1 MRLLI
6 LLVLIPLLFILSSLS
21 ANAEE
26 SLRLSEVI
34 NRDWLFTLGDQPGAE
49 APEFNDSTWS
59 RIGLPHSFS
68 IPYFQSTHFYVGYGW
83 YRKKLVLTAEQL
95 RGKRVFLEFD
105 AVFQDTEV
113 YMNGKRVGHH
123 MGGYNGFSYD
133 ITDAVIAG
141 QNVIAVRV
149 NNLWNPRLAPRAG
162 EHVFS
167 GGIYRDVRLLLTD
180 PLHVTW
186 YGTFVTTPK
195 LSAESG
201 TVNVQT
207 EVRND
212 SSTPSNATLRTDIL
226 DDQGSLITTVT
237 STVSVGAG
245 QTVNVD
251 QTTPTVPHPRLWSPQ
266 HPTLYTAVSTLM
278 DGAKTRDLFKTTFGF
293 RWIAFTQ
300 DQGFFLNGQ
309 HYYFKGANVHQDR
322 AGWGDAG
329 TDAAMVRDVQAVK
342 DSGLDF
348 IRGSHYPH
356 SPAFTT
362 ACDRIGV
369 MCWSENCFWGTGG
382 QSSEGYWT
390 ASAYP
395 VRDEDDADF
404 EQSVADSLRDM
415 IRIHRN
421 HPSIIVWSMSNE
433 PFFSDGHQM
442 DKVRALLKKLVA
454 LSHQLDPTRPAAI
467 GGCQRQGL
475 DVLGDVAGLNGDG
488 ANFRNLKEPSVIS
501 EYGSTQENR
510 PGSFIPGYGDLTH
523 SLKPDEIAACAWRF
537 PWRSGESLWCA
548 FDHGS
553 IAGRKFG
560 SMGFIDYY
568 RLPKRM
574 WYWYRENYAHVPH
587 PTWPVSGTPAALQLT
602 ASSPSIQHADGTD
615 DVQIKVTVVDNNGTW
630 ISNAM
635 PVTFSVESGPGEL
648 PTGRRLTFDP
658 KSDITMADGLAAIDM
673 RAYYSG
679 NTVLKASAAGLPDA
693 KITIPSSGGP
703 SFVPGQTL
711 LCTER
716 PYLGASGADQRAL
729 QEFGLNNPTEASS
742 QATGHEAPNAND
754 GNDKT
759 WWQAADSNTG
769 AWWMVDLERNV
780 SIEKVSMKFPSR
792 GAWKVKI
799 EVSADKV
806 KWTPFAE
813 SDSSE
818 TAALV
823 FEGKAQ
829 STSGF
834 VRVTFEELPKGQS
847 AQLTELRVTG
857 QLTGQ

>member
-1 MRLLI
+1 MKIVPGGHVGLQVESGHLDHGLENLAGDAKVYLMSSPQQVVGLLGGGRLALQGQVAAVGGVVQFPPG
-6 LLVLIPLLFILSSLS
+6 LLGVVPLHGDVVVQLHHAADKTQGVQVLQHDLGLF
-21 ANAEE
+21 AAK
-26 SLRLSEVI
+26 
-34 NRDWLFTLGDQPGAE
+34 
-49 APEFNDSTWS
+49 
-59 RIGLPHSFS
+59 
-68 IPYFQSTHFYVGYGW
+68 GW
-83 YRKKLVLTAEQL
+83 
-95 RGKRVFLEFD
+95 VFLPGRVLAQEEQGAAGLGILRQGGVHRQDVVHEIAQAVD
-105 AVFQDTEV
+105 AV
-113 YMNGKRVGHH
+113 
-123 MGGYNGFSYD
+123 
-133 ITDAVIAG
+133 
-141 QNVIAVRV
+141 
-149 NNLWNPRLAPRAG
+149 L
-162 EHVFS
+162 
-167 GGIYRDVRLLLTD
+167 
-180 PLHVTW
+180 
-186 YGTFVTTPK
+186 
-195 LSAESG
+195 
-201 TVNVQT
+201 
-207 EVRND
+207 
-212 SSTPSNATLRTDIL
+212 
-226 DDQGSLITTVT
+226 
-237 STVSVGAG
+237 
-245 QTVNVD
+245 
-251 QTTPTVPHPRLWSPQ
+251 
-266 HPTLYTAVSTLM
+266 
-278 DGAKTRDLFKTTFGF
+278 
-293 RWIAFTQ
+293 
-300 DQGFFLNGQ
+300 
-309 HYYFKGANVHQDR
+309 
-322 AGWGDAG
+322 
-329 TDAAMVRDVQAVK
+329 
-342 DSGLDF
+342 
-348 IRGSHYPH
+348 
-356 SPAFTT
+356 
-362 ACDRIGV
+362 
-369 MCWSENCFWGTGG
+369 GG
-382 QSSEGYWT
+382 QIGPQDLGGGGKSRSS
-390 ASAYP
+390 
-395 VRDEDDADF
+395 
-404 EQSVADSLRDM
+404 
-415 IRIHRN
+415 
-421 HPSIIVWSMSNE
+421 
-433 PFFSDGHQM
+433 
-442 DKVRALLKKLVA
+442 
-454 LSHQLDPTRPAAI
+454 
-467 GGCQRQGL
+467 
-475 DVLGDVAGLNGDG
+475 DG